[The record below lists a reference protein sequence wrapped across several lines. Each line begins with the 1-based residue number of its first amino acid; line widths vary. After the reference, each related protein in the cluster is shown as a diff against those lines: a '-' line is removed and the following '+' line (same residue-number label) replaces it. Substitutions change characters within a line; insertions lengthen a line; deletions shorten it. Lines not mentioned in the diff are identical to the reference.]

1 MAPLLEI
8 RDLHAGYGGLPVLQG
23 IDLVLEPGA
32 FGVILG
38 SNGAG
43 KTTTLRSI
51 LNLAEVLG
59 GAIDLDGA
67 SIAGKSTASI
77 VERGVAMA
85 PEGRQLF
92 PSLTVEENLVA
103 GSLVGAGRRQRSRQM
118 DQVFEYFPRLAER
131 QRQTAGT
138 LSGGEQQMLTIGRSL
153 MSAPRLLLVD
163 EASLGLAPII
173 VESLFE
179 LVSRINADG
188 VTVLAVEQNI
198 AVIDH
203 ADVVL
208 VLEKGRIE
216 FGGRVE
222 DVADRLRREVVV
234 AYMGQEA

>member
-8 RDLHAGYGGLPVLQG
+8 RDLHAGYGGLPVLEG
-23 IDLVLEPGA
+23 IDLVLDQGA

-59 GAIDLDGA
+59 GSIELDGE
-67 SIAGKSTASI
+67 SIAGQSTASI

-103 GSLVGAGRRQRSRQM
+103 GSLVGAGRGQRSRQM
-118 DQVFEYFPRLAER
+118 GQVFEYFPHLAER
-131 QRQTAGT
+131 RRQTAGT
-138 LSGGEQQMLTIGRSL
+138 LSGGEQQMLTIGRAL

-173 VESLFE
+173 VEALFE

-203 ADVVL
+203 ADAVL

-222 DVADRLRREVVV
+222 DVADRLRREVVA
-234 AYMGQEA
+234 AYLGQEA